1 MSNNKYIEHII
12 SLLSNEID
20 EIKDNLTRSFF
31 ENNEL
36 KAQVR
41 IDLNSLCKIYRIEKL
56 DDEKFENF
64 YLIALK
70 AVRYKYKHSMNS
82 SLSLTS
88 QDLNKIW
95 LNDKLI
101 SKIGWNNDEITT
113 YRARYIEYLEK
124 IGRPES
130 YIIETKR
137 SSLEIV
143 KKLGNPKNEND
154 FFVRGLVVGSVQ
166 SGKTANFNAVIN
178 SAIDI
183 GYDLIIVL
191 SGIMEDLRIQTQKR
205 IEKEVVGT
213 YIGDGKFLGV
223 GNPHSFGPL
232 GQHKEINQI
241 IIPTSEASDFK
252 KSMKEADFN
261 LNQKNILVCKKNTG
275 VLKNL
280 ILWLNDYL
288 HENKDKIEIPF
299 LIVDDE
305 ADNASLNNYGHKGR
319 NYASTINGHIRAL
332 LALFKKKS
340 YLGYTATPFANVL
353 QDRND
358 QAEEKWPIIDKK
370 EKKEFDQV
378 SNLFPNDFIE
388 LLFPPTNYIG
398 AKHYFETRYDTV
410 KKIEPLIP
418 TVVSDYRNSFPIRLD
433 KETEE
438 PTLSTGKGTRA
449 PKKDDVFPNDKY
461 GIPNSLKEAVKCF
474 VISTAIRI
482 SREKEM
488 RQTKFFQPHNTMLI
502 HISRFIT
509 WQTYTKKYVQ
519 DYVDELLSSLQN
531 DSTKDKNGIYSEFEI
546 LWYKYYA
553 YVMENIGNY
562 LDEEYEDQFLISK
575 TYKEIEPLLY
585 KAISEVEVK
594 AINSDTGDS
603 LIYKD
608 DAPKTYIAIGGNRLS
623 RGFTLEGLTIN
634 YFVRNTNFADTLL
647 QMGRWFGYRP
657 GYIDCCKLF
666 TTQDALDKFD
676 QTTATIEDLEQKFI
690 EMNKDLKNTP
700 SNYALRVLKHPGVLK
715 LTRPNILKNTKEVNW
730 SYSDHLI
737 QTTKFD
743 IDSKR
748 IENAWES
755 FKEYFLKISSK
766 LELVKNDNE
775 KVEYIRYDIE
785 KIDELID
792 LLKLP
797 NTFHDNSLKKES
809 DCFIELIEY
818 IKLCNESNKLNK
830 WTIAIKVSGRGK
842 IISKDDSLLPVNISK
857 TIRSGFDPLNPK
869 QSRWYD
875 LLKIE
880 KVFAAGGSS
889 ANILGG
895 AQDMQ
900 LRLSKIQISDAIE
913 EFKKD
918 KLKEYKEKFPKL
930 SESEI
935 KEKVEKVDAP
945 EKSFRKKM
953 SEEEGVI
960 LIYLMDL
967 DYIFVHDKKENEEL
981 SELKNSVNINI
992 PLIGYAIGIPEIDPT
1007 IGGNYLESIF
1017 HKEYEEIEED
1027 EEIEEIEEMPP
1038 ELIDD

>member
-1 MSNNKYIEHII
+1 MNNTYMDHIKSI
-12 SLLSNEID
+12 LLNESDIH
-20 EIKDNLTRSFF
+20 KDRLTRNFF
-31 ENNEL
+31 ENIELRNETKKKL
-36 KAQVR
+36 
-41 IDLNSLCKIYRIEKL
+41 DLLCDMVYKIEKL
-56 DDEKFENF
+56 SDEKFEKL
-64 YLIALK
+64 YLISLK
-70 AVRYKYKHSMNS
+70 EVRHKYKHSMNP
-82 SLSLTS
+82 SLSISAEDT
-88 QDLNKIW
+88 DKFW
-95 LNDKLI
+95 LADELVKE
-101 SKIGWNNDEITT
+101 IGWNNDEICT
-113 YRARYIEYLEK
+113 YRARYIDYLKK

-130 YIIETKR
+130 YITETKR

-143 KKLGNPKNEND
+143 KKLGNPRIEND

-213 YIGDGKFLGV
+213 YLGNGDFLGV
-223 GNPHSFGPL
+223 GDPHSFGPR
-232 GQHKEINQI
+232 GQHDHVNQI

-288 HENKDKIEIPF
+288 NENKEKIEIPF

-305 ADNASLNNYGHKGR
+305 ADNASLNNYGFRGKQ
-319 NYASTINGHIRAL
+319 YASTINGHIRAL

-353 QDRND
+353 QDRNGKSD
-358 QAEEKWPIIDKK
+358 IKWPIVDKK
-370 EKKEFDQV
+370 VKKEFDQV
-378 SNLFPNDFIE
+378 SNLFPHDFIE
-388 LLFPPTNYIG
+388 LLFPPSNYIG
-398 AKHYFETRYDTV
+398 AKHYFQTRYDEV

-418 TVVSDYRNSFPIRLD
+418 TVVNDYEYSFPLRLD
-433 KETEE
+433 KETGK

-449 PKKDDVFPNDKY
+449 AKKEDIYPNDSY
-461 GIPNSLKEAVKCF
+461 GIPESLKEAIKCF
-474 VISTAIRI
+474 IISTAIRI
-482 SREKEM
+482 SREKEI
-488 RQTKFFQPHNTMLI
+488 RQTKLFHPHNTMLI

-519 DYVDELLSSLQN
+519 SYINELISSLQN
-531 DSTKDKNGIYSEFEI
+531 DSTKDKNGIYAEFEI
-546 LWYKYYA
+546 AWYKYYA
-553 YVMENIGNY
+553 YVMENIENY
-562 LDEEYEDQFLISK
+562 LDEEYEDQFLIKK
-575 TYKEIEPLLY
+575 TYKEVEPLLY
-585 KAISEVEVK
+585 TAISEIEVK

-603 LIYKD
+603 LVYED
-608 DAPKTYIAIGGNRLS
+608 SEPKTYIAIGGNKLS

-676 QTTATIEDLEQKFI
+676 QTTTTIEDLEQKFI
-690 EMNKDLKNTP
+690 EMNKNPKNTP
-700 SNYALRVLKHPGVLK
+700 SNYALKVLKHPGVLK

-748 IENAWES
+748 IENAWKF
-755 FKEYFLKISSK
+755 FKKYFSKISSN
-766 LELVKNDNE
+766 LELVKNEKD
-775 KVEYIRYDIE
+775 KVEYLKYDIE
-785 KIDELID
+785 KIDELFE
-792 LLKLP
+792 LFTLP
-797 NTFHDNSLKKES
+797 NAFHDRSLKDENKY
-809 DCFIELIEY
+809 FIELIKY

-830 WTIAIKVSGRGK
+830 WTIAIKVRGRGN
-842 IISKDDSLLPVNISK
+842 IVSKDHSSLPTNITK
-857 TIRSGFDPLNPK
+857 TVRSGFAPNT
-869 QSRWYD
+869 RWYN
-875 LLKIE
+875 LLKNE

-889 ANILGG
+889 SNILGG

-900 LRLSKIQISDAIE
+900 LRLSEMQISNATD
-913 EFKKD
+913 EFKKAKNKD
-918 KLKEYKEKFPKL
+918 YKIKFPHL
-930 SESEI
+930 PEHEI
-935 KEKVEKVDAP
+935 EKKVNETDAP
-945 EKSFRKKM
+945 EKSFRRKM
-953 SEEEGVI
+953 SSEEGVV
-960 LIYLMDL
+960 LIYLIDL
-967 DYIFVHDKKENEEL
+967 ESIFIHDKKENNEL
-981 SELKNSVNINI
+981 DSLKNSVNTDI
-992 PLIGYAIGIPEIDPT
+992 PLIGYAIGIPEVDPS
-1007 IGGNYLESIF
+1007 IGGNYLESNF
-1017 HKEYEEIEED
+1017 HKDESEKDDED
-1027 EEIEEIEEMPP
+1027 NCEEMPP